1 MFLPG
6 QYSTLGR
13 VGSVNSTLRRSQQHT
28 RDSSSQTEEVK
39 VVPPSVRRIRAQRGQ
54 GIAAQMAGG
63 VSSSSSTG
71 SISMCSSDG
80 SGLMAPPP
88 HAHHLHLQLNGD
100 PARFHSLPRHG
111 ARVSLSA
118 DPLYCSTPIKAEE
131 RGSGPHRQIGKL
143 QADETAVHMR
153 SVPRQTGTLPRPRSQ
168 ELRSG
173 GLPGGSGSDWGMGGP
188 ACVVSPHATYCTTL
202 IPNATLSNSSEVVA
216 LGSSP
221 SPPHS
226 GYSKPRPLS
235 LAASSSSPA
244 GFAHSST
251 SLTLAS
257 PAQNGGA
264 VATTSESGH
273 SDGGSVHSRSTLAP
287 TPPAGAPEDHWP
299 YDSVAVPQHTRALT
313 SSCSTPINQLY
324 SSLELS
330 SRTTTDSSSVYSQ
343 DNDGYF
349 TSMHLDSG
357 LRSRSRSA
365 ATTAGTRH
373 SMYESREMSQL
384 EDSGSLYSD
393 RSLSRSISLRK
404 SRKPP
409 PPPARTDSLR
419 RKPGA
424 KKPLGGGDGMEEDGG
439 VARLNESLIATLQQS
454 LQLGLRGGRTKGAS
468 PSHSPSSDY
477 DDPWVLR
484 PRSHSSISASS
495 SSAPSLAV
503 SGGGG
508 VSNAY
513 SLCLVTPAHS
523 DTSSL
528 RSDYADSWGYCMDS
542 PGGHAHQGAA
552 TPPGHTSHHHQGEP
566 QSGEELGQPKKAATP
581 AGVTHGA
588 AAAPLSKNSQS
599 SPDRVHR
606 LTSPSSGYSSQS
618 NTPTAGTPVPSALR
632 SGSPSAAGRPKPRV
646 PERKSSLLSSVSVS
660 SSSTSLSSNTSDS
673 TRSCGPP
680 APPPPPPL
688 PMTSTTSSSS
698 APGTPLSPPPPFP
711 PPLVPSSSPLPTPLA
726 PPPASTA
733 SPEFPPPPSP
743 DLLIPSSSSFN
754 GSFSPPPPPPPPPLP
769 VSQLLTPPPPPPFPP
784 MLLNGPSSTPP
795 FTRAPS
801 GGAKAPSPSSPAK
814 STKPLIT
821 PFALQSVQ
829 LRSVRRPAKESRDSS
844 EEEETGVG
852 GLGGVDLLQGLTPHS
867 MNHQT
872 RFPEEENKVVEA
884 EEEKGAPP
892 CATILSSSKKSD
904 ALSSNC
910 SHFNGN
916 TEVHSFSSC
925 NGHQENDGGRESS
938 PELHQSPRSSPT
950 KQKPPMV
957 SKKPHVA
964 SLPPYSP
971 LKLNGRVACLEEEI
985 RRSSEKLLSKEEEL
999 SRPSEKIP
1007 YDEEEFT
1014 SPSEVD
1020 GATKR
1025 SSEWA
1030 EDVQAE
1036 TMKTS
1041 PSPDL
1046 EVCTNGDAH
1055 DDEDDLDETEDGS
1068 SCSSEST
1075 DSKEDEASECQAL
1088 FFFTTDEN

>member
-71 SISMCSSDG
+71 SISLCSSDG
-80 SGLMAPPP
+80 SSLLAPPP
-88 HAHHLHLQLNGD
+88 HSHHLHHLQLNGD
-100 PARFHSLPRHG
+100 AARFHSLPRQG

-131 RGSGPHRQIGKL
+131 CASGPNRQIGKL

-153 SVPRQTGTLPRPRSQ
+153 NIPRQTGTLPRPRSQ
-168 ELRSG
+168 ELRAG
-173 GLPGGSGSDWGMGGP
+173 GTGSDWSIGGP
-188 ACVVSPHATYCTTL
+188 ACVVSPHAAYCTSL
-202 IPNATLSNSSEVVA
+202 IPNATLSSSSEVIA

-226 GYSKPRPLS
+226 GYPKPRPLS

-244 GFAHSST
+244 GFARSST
-251 SLTLAS
+251 SLTLALTS
-257 PAQNGGA
+257 PAHIGGPA
-264 VATTSESGH
+264 ASASESGH
-273 SDGGSVHSRSTLAP
+273 SDGGNLHSRSTLAP
-287 TPPAGAPEDHWP
+287 MPPAGVPEDRWP
-299 YDSVAVPQHTRALT
+299 YDSSPVAAPQHARGSGGGLT

-365 ATTAGTRH
+365 AAGTRH

-384 EDSGSLYSD
+384 EDCGSLYSD
-393 RSLSRSISLRK
+393 HSLSRSISLRK

-424 KKPLGGGDGMEEDGG
+424 KKPLGGGDRTLEEGG

-454 LQLGLRGGRTKGAS
+454 LQLGLHGGRPKGASPSS

-484 PRSHSSISASS
+484 PRSHSSISAGS

-503 SGGGG
+503 SGGCGG

-528 RSDYADSWGYCMDS
+528 RSDYADSWSYCMDS
-542 PGGHAHQGAA
+542 LGGHAHQGAA
-552 TPPGHTSHHHQGEP
+552 TPPGHASHQGEP
-566 QSGEELGQPKKAATP
+566 PSGEELRQPQKAATP
-581 AGVTHGA
+581 ACATEA
-588 AAAPLSKNSQS
+588 AAAPPTKTTQS

-632 SGSPSAAGRPKPRV
+632 SGSPSAASRPKPRV

-688 PMTSTTSSSS
+688 PPFLTTSS

-711 PPLVPSSSPLPTPLA
+711 APLAPSCSTPPPPLA
-726 PPPASTA
+726 PPLTSTA

-754 GSFSPPPPPPPPPLP
+754 GSFSPPPPPPPLP
-769 VSQLLTPPPPPPFPP
+769 MSSLLTPPPPPPPP
-784 MLLNGPSSTPP
+784 LPVLNGPSSPP
-795 FTRAPS
+795 SFTRAPS
-801 GGAKAPSPSSPAK
+801 GGAKPAPKAA
-814 STKPLIT
+814 KPLIT

-829 LRSVRRPAKESRDSS
+829 LRSVRQPAKESRDSS
-844 EEEETGVG
+844 EEEEAGVG
-852 GLGGVDLLQGLTPHS
+852 GFGGVDLLQGLTHMG
-867 MNHQT
+867 MNHQNGS
-872 RFPEEENKVVEA
+872 PGEEDKVLE
-884 EEEKGAPP
+884 EEEK
-892 CATILSSSKKSD
+892 SD
-904 ALSSNC
+904 VLSSNR
-910 SHFNGN
+910 SIVNGN
-916 TEVHSFSSC
+916 AEVHSLSSC
-925 NGHQENDGGRESS
+925 NGHREDDEGQESS
-938 PELHQSPRSSPT
+938 PDLQRSPRSSPT
-950 KQKPPMV
+950 KQKPPLV
-957 SKKPHVA
+957 SQKPHVA
-964 SLPPYSP
+964 SLPLYS
-971 LKLNGRVACLEEEI
+971 LQKINGRVASLEEEFRRPSEKI
-985 RRSSEKLLSKEEEL
+985 SYDEEEFGRSSEKLLSKEEDL
-999 SRPSEKIP
+999 SRPTEKIH

-1014 SPSEVD
+1014 RPSEVD
-1020 GATKR
+1020 GPTTPLSDLAGDFQT
-1025 SSEWA
+1025 
-1030 EDVQAE
+1030 E
-1036 TMKTS
+1036 TMKT
-1041 PSPDL
+1041 PSSLDL

-1055 DDEDDLDETEDGS
+1055 DDEDDQDETEDGS
-1068 SCSSEST
+1068 SCTSESS
-1075 DSKEDEASECQAL
+1075 DSKEDEAGECRAI
-1088 FFFTTDEN
+1088 FIFTTDEN